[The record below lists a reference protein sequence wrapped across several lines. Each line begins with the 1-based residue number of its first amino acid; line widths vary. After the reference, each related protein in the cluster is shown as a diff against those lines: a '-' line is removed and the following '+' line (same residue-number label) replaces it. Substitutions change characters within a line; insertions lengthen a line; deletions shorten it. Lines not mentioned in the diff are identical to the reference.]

1 MTESSNFDRDTVRSF
16 GEEWAKFDQ
25 SELAPAEQQ
34 QIFDQYFAVF
44 PWAKLPPN
52 AEGFDMGCGS
62 GRWAMLVAPRAGTLN
77 CIDASAEALG
87 VARRNLANLP
97 NVRFHHASVDQA
109 PLAVGSQDFGYSL
122 GVLHHIPNTL
132 EAMKACTRL
141 LKPGAP
147 FLVYLYYSLDNRP
160 MWFRALWKA
169 SDVFR
174 RFIQALPG
182 RLKFAATDV
191 FAALVY
197 WPLARIS
204 MLGEALGLG
213 MAWMPLYAYHDK
225 SFYTMRTDSR
235 DRFGTPLEQRFS
247 RVEIKAMMEAA
258 GLEQIV
264 FSEGIPYW
272 CAAGVRT
279 AIKI

>member
-87 VARRNLANLP
+87 VARRNLAKLP

-160 MWFRALWKA
+160 VWFRALWKA

-204 MLGEALGLG
+204 KLGEALGLG
-213 MAWMPLYAYHDK
+213 MTWMPLYAYHDK

-247 RVEIKAMMEAA
+247 RVEIKAMMESA

-279 AIKI
+279 ADNI